1 MVPTMTFH
9 SCAPS
14 HGRCSSPIPRS
25 FSVARRGRY
34 SNGQWRTA
42 MAGCPPVAPQNSLSR
57 AALCST
63 NSRSKQ
69 VVIPSLLRSWPIL
82 RPPIVPSSR
91 PLQKPEQTPRCCY
104 SPMHQRRQR
113 WLNWSRLPRRSC
125 DGVGSSRRSIEH
137 SLHARRT
144 LSMPEVEIPN
154 PEELEEIRNKGFT
167 RRVAITTALY
177 AVMLA
182 IAALG
187 GNNAMKDMLLAQQQS
202 SDQWAFYQAKVIRE
216 HEYRIQQKRLEVELA
231 ERGAGMAPETR
242 QQYEALLAEFT
253 AETKRYGAEKK
264 DIEQDAKKL
273 EHERDVNRKKDPYFD
288 FAEVL
293 LQIAIVMSSV
303 SILATSRLLYG
314 VSFVLAV
321 CGTLLMLN
329 GYALVVALPFFS
341 GGH

>member
-1 MVPTMTFH
+1 
-9 SCAPS
+9 
-14 HGRCSSPIPRS
+14 
-25 FSVARRGRY
+25 
-34 SNGQWRTA
+34 
-42 MAGCPPVAPQNSLSR
+42 
-57 AALCST
+57 
-63 NSRSKQ
+63 
-69 VVIPSLLRSWPIL
+69 
-82 RPPIVPSSR
+82 
-91 PLQKPEQTPRCCY
+91 
-104 SPMHQRRQR
+104 
-113 WLNWSRLPRRSC
+113 
-125 DGVGSSRRSIEH
+125 
-137 SLHARRT
+137 
-144 LSMPEVEIPN
+144 MPEVEIPN
-154 PEELEEIRNKGFT
+154 PEELEEIRNQGFT

-253 AETKRYGAEKK
+253 AETKRYNAEKK

-273 EHERDVNRKKDPYFD
+273 EHERDVNRNRDPYFD

-303 SILATSRLLYG
+303 SILSSSRLMYG
-314 VSFVLAV
+314 VSLILALG
-321 CGTLLMLN
+321 GTFLMIN
-329 GYALVVALPFFS
+329 GYTLWTMLPFFH